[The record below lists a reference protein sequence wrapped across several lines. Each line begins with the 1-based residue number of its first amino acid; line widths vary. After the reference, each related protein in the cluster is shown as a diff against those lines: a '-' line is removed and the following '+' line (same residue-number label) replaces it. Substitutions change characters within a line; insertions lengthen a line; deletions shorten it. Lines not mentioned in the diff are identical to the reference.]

1 MVLKQTLQCVL
12 SVPCGSFS
20 PAGPVRVATA
30 ADPTPCSLPRA
41 ALQVH
46 GHNCKADVWA
56 LSRLPTPC
64 QQSQPLF
71 ISATVFPATLHFKP
85 VQLLAGNC
93 LPLCLAEENNN
104 YNINNPK
111 ENRRQRKKQSPKPWS
126 LAFLHA
132 ATVLQTA
139 LQKNGGSLC
148 LPERCHSP
156 LLVLVLLC
164 LGRLPHLS
172 HQPSSFYTH

>member
-1 MVLKQTLQCVL
+1 M
-12 SVPCGSFS
+12 
-20 PAGPVRVATA
+20 ATA

-46 GHNCKADVWA
+46 GHNCKAHLWA

-64 QQSQPLF
+64 QQSHPLF

-93 LPLCLAEENNN
+93 LPLCLAEESNN

-111 ENRRQRKKQSPKPWS
+111 ENRRQTKQQSPKLWS
-126 LAFLHA
+126 LAFLH
-132 ATVLQTA
+132 TPMVLQTA
-139 LQKNGGSLC
+139 LQKMVVLCASLRGVIHLFC
-148 LPERCHSP
+148 SWSFSVWAGCRTFLTSHPHFTATESHSVP
-156 LLVLVLLC
+156 PGETCWAHPKHLLC
-164 LGRLPHLS
+164 
-172 HQPSSFYTH
+172 